1 VVRCGGPRR
10 IGLGGPLSAAAAAAP
25 PLQLKRKR
33 SSSSP
38 VSSTP
43 PQACST
49 CSPEVCNP
57 ACTGGGL
64 APGDDPC
71 VCSGLLALFGGL
83 DRAKTSC
90 AYDPRPGRS
99 PPLSYCG
106 LSSQNG
112 NSTNSGTR
120 CSTSCDAFNILSSV
134 TFAGQDLAA
143 FPPEAAALLGASVQ
157 TLDLSDNAL
166 TDLPGELRDLAGL
179 TGLVLAGNRVAD
191 LGGLAEALVGLPTL
205 VGLELARNRIQSL
218 PGASL
223 PKSSWRMLLVRVLD
237 LSAQDPKLASITP
250 KFLKHLAQVQ
260 SLLVQ
265 SNALTSLPRQVSK
278 LTGLATLDASGQEG
292 GRFKLPGAFRCSNK
306 LVGLGTCD
314 VSNNPSMNCG
324 TVAPD
329 SACCASCLTNG
340 GKSCAKASRTCNV
353 LGGNGNGGGR
363 KNGEGD
369 EQGAIESV

>member
-1 VVRCGGPRR
+1 M
-10 IGLGGPLSAAAAAAP
+10 
-25 PLQLKRKR
+25 
-33 SSSSP
+33 
-38 VSSTP
+38 
-43 PQACST
+43 
-49 CSPEVCNP
+49 
-57 ACTGGGL
+57 
-64 APGDDPC
+64 
-71 VCSGLLALFGGL
+71 
-83 DRAKTSC
+83 
-90 AYDPRPGRS
+90 
-99 PPLSYCG
+99 
-106 LSSQNG
+106 
-112 NSTNSGTR
+112 
-120 CSTSCDAFNILSSV
+120 

-166 TDLPGELRDLAGL
+166 TALPGELRDLAGL

-223 PKSSWRMLLVRVLD
+223 PKSSWRMLPVRVLD
-237 LSAQDPKLASITP
+237 LSAQDPKLASISP
-250 KFLKHLAQVQ
+250 KFLKHLALVQ

-278 LTGLATLDASGQEG
+278 LTGLATLDASGQES

-363 KNGEGD
+363 KNGGGD